1 MPDIVLDYHRLK
13 TPIDHPDLS
22 VTRAKLEY
30 PTINVKM
37 VYLVAIGKTT
47 IARDIIKD
55 CIFTID
61 SFADKAISNLLQV
74 GAVTGDSRGIINAR
88 RTSTPNLYRSVM
100 FAPYSTSDFMIQKYY
115 GGALSNLA
123 TEAIDLTAEEQFTVT
138 FSISGSSLKAWR
150 QSIRDLTASPTLTAT
165 DTAIASGQW
174 GGRNDAFFS
183 ELLSPLSKLQQPV
196 VIMET
201 KVAGTGSSE
210 DPYRPLLLQEPTQD
224 GRDLSAVTWGAFEF
238 SEKSPTNIIM
248 IYGDNP
254 YKPNAIERQK
264 AKAKRVFKIPKD
276 YSEAV
281 ELYNQLKKGY
291 PHWLAGK
298 DNFAYQVLGWE
309 ELDWF
314 QNVDFYYGEFIE
326 HKTHYQQLKQVPD
339 WEIRNRLNELIDKM
353 SKMTVLTDERDKH
366 LRKVDEILRRGW

>member
-37 VYLVAIGKTT
+37 VYLIAIGKTT
-47 IARDIIKD
+47 IARDDAMD

-61 SFADKAISNLLQV
+61 SFADKAISNLQQV
-74 GAVTGDSRGIINAR
+74 GAVSGDPRGIMVVR
-88 RTSTPNLYRSVM
+88 RTSAPNFYRTVLY
-100 FAPYSTSDFMIQKYY
+100 APASTADFKIQKYY
-115 GGALSNLA
+115 GGTLTDLA
-123 TEAIDLTAEEQFTVT
+123 TEAVNLTAEVQYTIT
-138 FSISGSSLKAWR
+138 FSISGSTLKAWR

-165 DTAIASGQW
+165 DTTIASGQW
-174 GGRNDAFFS
+174 GGRNEAFFS

-196 VIMET
+196 VIIET
-201 KVAGTGSSE
+201 EVAGAGSSE
-210 DPYRPLLLQEPTQD
+210 DPYRPLLLQELTQD

-254 YKPNAIERQK
+254 HKPNAIDRQM
-264 AKAKRVFKIPKD
+264 AGAKRVFGIPND
-276 YSEAV
+276 YSKAV
-281 ELYNQLKKGY
+281 SLYNQLKKDY

-298 DNFAYQVLGWE
+298 DNFAYQVLGLE
-309 ELDWF
+309 ELDLF

-326 HKTHYQQLKQVPD
+326 HKTHYNQLKQVPD

-353 SKMTVLTDERDKH
+353 SKMTVLTEERDKH
-366 LRKVDEILRRGW
+366 IAKTREILRRGW